1 MKKILAITET
11 DLLAFL
17 SALIISGTFVYYI
30 WALNWWGWLA
40 TLILTILISW
50 AYKFFN
56 KTAKEK
62 SEAAKPELS
71 VAKSTK
77 KIFPLLIGLYFSLS
91 LVGVWYLYRAMSDQ
105 ALISPWQTV
114 SPLFFTA
121 YLGATVV
128 LIYLFWTGTVK
139 RTTGLWL
146 LRWHLL
152 LTLSIAA
159 IVYKIGYGFDP
170 FIHQATAE
178 MIDKNGFVLPK
189 TPYYI
194 GQYTLVIFLHKIS
207 GLSIYWLNKFLV
219 PLTAAIFLPGALS
232 AWLLKN
238 QPSKKMALGLLLILI
253 WPLSLFTISTPQN
266 LSYVF
271 LILTIFYTWLYPRS
285 GLSWLLA
292 GATAA
297 IHPLS
302 GLPAIFLAA
311 FPYAATLSKKS
322 STRLILKI
330 ILGLGLAVSLPIAL
344 ALATK
349 ETVTALSFSVQALP
363 GLFAWPAVNTNQT
376 SIIFNFIYFWADWL
390 PLVIIGLAVAGW
402 RQLKKSHPEET
413 SWLLSLMAAIFL
425 ALLISSSLKFSL
437 LISYERENYI
447 NRLPILILLFALPF
461 ILQAGASLIE
471 KIITRRTSFQIIS
484 ALILLLLIG
493 ANLYLSY
500 PRQDAYFNSHGYSVS
515 AADLQAVTTINQRA
529 NGRPYLVLA
538 NQQTS
543 VGALVELGFNHYY
556 QTASGPL
563 FFYPIP
569 TGGALYQYYLD
580 MVYKTPS
587 RETMEQA
594 MSLLGVNRAYLAVS
608 RYWYASPKTVAEAK
622 LTANNYWS
630 INNGEISIFEFKR

>member
-1 MKKILAITET
+1 MKKILTITET
-11 DLLAFL
+11 DLLVVI
-17 SALIISGTFVYYI
+17 SALIISGTFIYYI

-40 TLILTILISW
+40 TLILTILISLTH
-50 AYKFFN
+50 KFFN
-56 KTAKEK
+56 KNTNKK
-62 SEAAKPELS
+62 GEAVALS
-71 VAKSTK
+71 PATK
-77 KIFPLLIGLYFSLS
+77 NIRKIYPFLISLYFGLLLASI
-91 LVGVWYLYRAMSDQ
+91 WYLYQAISNQ

-114 SPLFFTA
+114 SPLFFVVYLSSTA
-121 YLGATVV
+121 V
-128 LIYLFWTGTVK
+128 LIYLFWSGTIK
-139 RTTGLWL
+139 KTTSLWL

-159 IVYKIGYGFDP
+159 IVYRIGYGFDP

-178 MIDKNGFVLPK
+178 IIDKNGFVLPK

-194 GQYTLVIFLHKIS
+194 GQYTLIIFLHKIS

-219 PLTAAIFLPGALS
+219 PITAAIFLPGAIS
-232 AWLLKN
+232 AWLIKN
-238 QPSKKMALGLLLILI
+238 QPSKKITLILLLIFI
-253 WPLSLFTISTPQN
+253 WPLSLLTISTPQN

-285 GLSWLLA
+285 SLSWLLA

-302 GLPAIFLAA
+302 GLPALFFAI
-311 FPYAATLSKKS
+311 FPYIATLGKKS
-322 STRLILKI
+322 LTHLILKI
-330 ILGLGLAVSLPIAL
+330 LLGLGLAASLPIAL
-344 ALATK
+344 ALAMK
-349 ETVTALSFSVQALP
+349 ETITALSFSFQALP
-363 GLFAWPAVNTNQT
+363 RLFAWPAINTNQA

-390 PLVIIGLAVAGW
+390 PLVIVGLAFAGW
-402 RQLKKSHPEET
+402 WQLKKSQPEKA
-413 SWLLSLMAAIFL
+413 SWLLSSIAAITL
-425 ALLISSSLKFSL
+425 ALLVSSSLKFSL
-437 LISYERENYI
+437 LINYEREDYI

-461 ILQAGASLIE
+461 ILQASAKLTE
-471 KIITRRTSFQIIS
+471 KIMRQRTSFQIIS
-484 ALILLLLIG
+484 ALMLLLLIG

-500 PRQDAYFNSHGYSVS
+500 PRQDAYSSSHGYSVS
-515 AADLQAVTTINQRA
+515 AADLQAVKTIDQKA
-529 NGRPYLVLA
+529 AGQPYLVLA

-543 VGALVELGFNHYY
+543 VGALIELGFNHYY
-556 QTASGPL
+556 QTKTGPL

-587 RETMEQA
+587 RNTIEQA
-594 MSLLGVNRAYLAVS
+594 MSLLNVNRAYLAIS

-622 LTANNYWS
+622 LTANDYWS